1 MQGRAKHRRGG
12 IPVAHEEGPAGAVSL
27 ETIAEKLGDLR
38 FRRAVWGADDRD
50 VLNKIRR
57 IDEMYRALYLQQ
69 EARYRALLEE
79 RDREVQEL
87 WAQLGR
93 R

>member
-1 MQGRAKHRRGG
+1 MPGRCKYRRGG
-12 IPVAHEEGPAGAVSL
+12 APAAHDEGPAGAVTL
-27 ETIAEKLGDLR
+27 EAIAEKLGDLR

-57 IDEMYRALYLQQ
+57 IDEMYRALYLEQ

-79 RDREVQEL
+79 RDREVEEL
-87 WAQLGR
+87 WARLGR

>member
-1 MQGRAKHRRGG
+1 MPGRGKYRRGG
-12 IPVAHEEGPAGAVSL
+12 APAAHDEGPAGAVTL
-27 ETIAEKLGDLR
+27 EAIAEKLGDLR

-57 IDEMYRALYLQQ
+57 IDEMYRALYLEQ

-79 RDREVQEL
+79 RDREVEEL
-87 WAQLGR
+87 WARLGR